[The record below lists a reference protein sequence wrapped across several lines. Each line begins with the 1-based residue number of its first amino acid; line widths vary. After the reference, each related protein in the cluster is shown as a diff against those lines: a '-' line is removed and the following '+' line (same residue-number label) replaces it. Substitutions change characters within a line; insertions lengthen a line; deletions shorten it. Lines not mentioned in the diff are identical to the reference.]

1 MFFLQDGRSKKRGYS
16 GTLST
21 APSKRPCGI
30 EDKEEGDDQGE
41 EGDDQGEEEEV
52 GGASS
57 EANEQLLK
65 TEIKHAVRVS

>member
-30 EDKEEGDDQGE
+30 EDMEEGDDLGE
-41 EGDDQGEEEEV
+41 EGEEEEV